1 MSGSRHFAEA
11 ARKIVYKSDRGAKAR
26 EERWKARC
34 LMEQQQKKQEQ
45 EEQEKQ
51 QQEQLKNLAL
61 EMGFLQD
68 REDQKKP
75 DDTEKKP
82 QIRDQNEMA
91 CACGERC
98 RFSVVLANLS
108 SAVDGL
114 RRVRAAS
121 RMLHRSVRRSE
132 RRNCEA
138 RVKSYW
144 RTFVLNA
151 KPSEPHNHAERLWRL
166 TELERE
172 EHLAE
177 KARLPVDP
185 VAPLRRPILATLLD
199 PFGYVKCRCVHCAY
213 LDAVMDYRVA
223 LFGLLTEYCELF
235 EDYARLVWSS
245 IQRRRP
251 RSDLYTT
258 AVDRQMFK
266 LTMSELYTAMSFEG
280 ETENVMKG
288 LELMN
293 KLIYR

>member
-1 MSGSRHFAEA
+1 
-11 ARKIVYKSDRGAKAR
+11 
-26 EERWKARC
+26 
-34 LMEQQQKKQEQ
+34 
-45 EEQEKQ
+45 
-51 QQEQLKNLAL
+51 
-61 EMGFLQD
+61 
-68 REDQKKP
+68 
-75 DDTEKKP
+75 
-82 QIRDQNEMA
+82 MA

-98 RFSVVLANLS
+98 RFSVVVANLS
-108 SAVDGL
+108 
-114 RRVRAAS
+114 RVLWMAYEEYEL
-121 RMLHRSVRRSE
+121 LHACYTDLFADPK

-166 TELERE
+166 TKLERE

-235 EDYARLVWSS
+235 EDYARLFNEDDREVT
-245 IQRRRP
+245 
-251 RSDLYTT
+251 LYTT